1 MSKAIDCGDKGVQY
15 MFYRLQYKITDTDFS
30 NLYILLH
37 VLMIVSQVQNM
48 ILTFPIISNNFHWY
62 DIFCFLKGLSQP
74 VLIIAGYCSAIHE

>member
-1 MSKAIDCGDKGVQY
+1 MICFTIVFIMSKAIDCGDKGVQY

-48 ILTFPIISNNFHWY
+48 ILTFPIISNNFH
-62 DIFCFLKGLSQP
+62 
-74 VLIIAGYCSAIHE
+74 

>member
-48 ILTFPIISNNFHWY
+48 ILTYQNPFKFPIIFTDMIYFVSWKDSVNLY
-62 DIFCFLKGLSQP
+62 
-74 VLIIAGYCSAIHE
+74 